1 MCELALNFT
10 TKLATTQLWH
20 TRDSSPISLPLMFE
34 TKSEETW
41 GGNFKTEHAHVL
53 QRYVYDLFVR
63 GNATRRASALCCR
76 FRLLAT
82 SSRRTQ
88 HISGVCVLFFFV
100 CVWKLDR
107 RRKTERTGSR
117 TKFPSTCP
125 PYTMMRLCRR
135 RRWRQRRR
143 CRRLL
148 YATAP
153 ACTPSTASMFGVRNH
168 VENMSCGHAP
178 VPPIPALIQVFRG
191 TTQRLGLLTT
201 CRKLCRACRIKHT
214 LTHTRTHSG
223 TLPPQS
229 IMSIPCVCV
238 HAASHRNAQQ
248 IPHARARP
256 HTYGKQ

>member
-1 MCELALNFT
+1 MICL
-10 TKLATTQLWH
+10 
-20 TRDSSPISLPLMFE
+20 S
-34 TKSEETW
+34 
-41 GGNFKTEHAHVL
+41 V
-53 QRYVYDLFVR
+53 
-63 GNATRRASALCCR
+63 ATRRAEQVPYVAAFGFWQRHRGVRNIYQECVCC
-76 FRLLAT
+76 
-82 SSRRTQ
+82 
-88 HISGVCVLFFFV
+88 FFCV

-178 VPPIPALIQVFRG
+178 VPQSRHRSKFLG
-191 TTQRLGLLTT
+191 ERLSVLACL
-201 CRKLCRACRIKHT
+201 RHAENSAERA
-214 LTHTRTHSG
+214 
-223 TLPPQS
+223 
-229 IMSIPCVCV
+229 
-238 HAASHRNAQQ
+238 A
-248 IPHARARP
+248 
-256 HTYGKQ
+256 